1 MIKGCILPWIHM
13 FGNLHGDYKLCCH
26 TDNFKESQADGSF
39 IGANYGNAQQNPL
52 DVWHNSGYNKV
63 RKDFLND
70 IVPPQ
75 CEHVCYEIER
85 NGQSSH
91 RTRVNTKYEHLAWIQ
106 NKTKADGAIKHPPI
120 YLDFRFGNTCNFRC
134 RMCGPEIS
142 TSWFKEKHLA
152 AFTSKEQKRPGVDP
166 WTHNDDFWKDMK
178 KIVKYIQVIYFAGGE
193 PFVQDGHYKM
203 LKFLLDNGNKNV
215 ELQYNSNLSYRK
227 YKDYDIMDLWSKFKT
242 VNLWPSAEG
251 YKEQCEYSRK
261 GFKWDIFEENVKLFR
276 EKIVCVSVTS
286 NIYSIGSGPEFYKW
300 LKQQGITFHI
310 TNLISPEFMSTK
322 VLPKEAKQ
330 WVTSK
335 YKTFFTSARHYM
347 GQNELGT
354 IFDSLRHMNGR
365 DDSHLLP
372 QLKSF
377 NDKLDMSRDE
387 KFTEVFPEYAEW
399 YRKI

>member
-1 MIKGCILPWIHM
+1 
-13 FGNLHGDYKLCCH
+13 
-26 TDNFKESQADGSF
+26 
-39 IGANYGNAQQNPL
+39 
-52 DVWHNSGYNKV
+52 
-63 RKDFLND
+63 
-70 IVPPQ
+70 
-75 CEHVCYEIER
+75 
-85 NGQSSH
+85 
-91 RTRVNTKYEHLAWIQ
+91 
-106 NKTKADGAIKHPPI
+106 
-120 YLDFRFGNTCNFRC
+120 
-134 RMCGPEIS
+134 
-142 TSWFKEKHLA
+142 
-152 AFTSKEQKRPGVDP
+152 
-166 WTHNDDFWKDMK
+166 
-178 KIVKYIQVIYFAGGE
+178 
-193 PFVQDGHYKM
+193 
-203 LKFLLDNGNKNV
+203 
-215 ELQYNSNLSYRK
+215 
-227 YKDYDIMDLWSKFKT
+227 MDLWSKFKT

-300 LKQQGITFHI
+300 LKKQGITFHI

-330 WVTSK
+330 WVTAK
-335 YKTFFTSARHYM
+335 YKTFFTKARHYM
-347 GQNELGT
+347 GRTEMNT